1 MTNLKD
7 LYDQLCEIKTEERKL
22 LILKLMKEGKIS
34 YQDITDC
41 YVAWLQHMK
50 EHISDEYHDLKG
62 RLISIW
68 ADKDNRMSNIKDAMH
83 DLLDKGQLN
92 ATHEQIEKKE

>member
-7 LYDQLCEIKTEERKL
+7 LYDQLCEIETEERKL
-22 LILKLMKEGKIS
+22 LILKLMKEGKIT

-68 ADKDNRMSNIKDAMH
+68 ADKDNRISEIKDAMH

-92 ATHEQIEKKE
+92 ATHEQIDEKD

>member
-1 MTNLKD
+1 MTDLKKLHDD
-7 LYDQLCEIKTEERKL
+7 LCDITIEERKYI
-22 LILKLMKEGKIS
+22 ILQLMKEGKIT
-34 YQDITDC
+34 YQDVTDC

-50 EHISDEYHDLKG
+50 EHISDEYQDLKG

-68 ADKDNRMSNIKDAMH
+68 ADKDKRVRNIKDAMH